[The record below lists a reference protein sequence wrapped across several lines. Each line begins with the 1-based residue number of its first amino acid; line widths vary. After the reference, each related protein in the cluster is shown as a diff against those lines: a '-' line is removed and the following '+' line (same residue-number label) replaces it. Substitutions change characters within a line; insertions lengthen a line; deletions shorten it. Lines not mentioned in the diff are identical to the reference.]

1 MVRMQRGIRAAPKWA
16 SSPAPFRHS
25 YHVVSKG
32 YTKGTVLVDRR
43 HNNPEV
49 RKVLMRRKS
58 SRVSKADEITEITFV
73 L

>member
-25 YHVVSKG
+25 YHVSKG

-58 SRVSKADEITEITFV
+58 SRVSRADEITEITFV